1 MPVQIGQLL
10 GSAFLLVLAIMLTVF
25 AITLVPEPRNAL
37 MIMALIFYLFSP
49 VPYALC
55 GIERRA
61 GFDFMGGGSSQQ
73 SVLVPISHFLTG
85 MFFTAG
91 PCTALVLYH
100 TGNNSWQSMILSF
113 GSGVLL
119 VAAVVLII
127 KGNTA
132 SNDDDEF

>member
-1 MPVQIGQLL
+1 MAVQIGQLL
-10 GSAFLLVLAIMLTVF
+10 GAAFLLVLAIMLTVF

-55 GIERRA
+55 GIERRG
-61 GFDFMGGGSSQQ
+61 GFDFMGGGQQ
-73 SVLVPISHFLTG
+73 SPLVPISHFLTG
-85 MFFTAG
+85 MFFTSG

-100 TGNNSWQSMILSF
+100 TGNNSWQSMLLSF

-119 VAAVVLII
+119 VAAVLVIV
-127 KGNTA
+127 KG
-132 SNDDDEF
+132 SQQSSEDEEF